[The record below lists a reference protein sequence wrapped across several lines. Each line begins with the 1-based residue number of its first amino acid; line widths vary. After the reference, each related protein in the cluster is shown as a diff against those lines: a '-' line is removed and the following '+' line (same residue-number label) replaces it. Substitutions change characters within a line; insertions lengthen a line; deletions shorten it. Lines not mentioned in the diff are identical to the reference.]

1 MDWPTG
7 LVRDFGYNEVFNGEK
22 PCLDPWTAQNSS
34 LSRFNEDPPVVDT
47 IWYIPP
53 VVEANGFRYELE
65 PIYVSVEDL

>member
-1 MDWPTG
+1 MNAVSR
-7 LVRDFGYNEVFNGEK
+7 LIS
-22 PCLDPWTAQNSS
+22 SS